1 MVGVGVSVA
10 EKFWRVTKTSAEFF
24 CGEHGKKLHRR
35 RVKKFLAGAFGDKN
49 SGRALFL
56 FIGG

>member
-1 MVGVGVSVA
+1 MVDVGVSVA
-10 EKFWRVTKTSAEFF
+10 EKFWRVTKARVEIFSLSAREKNF
-24 CGEHGKKLHRR
+24 
-35 RVKKFLAGAFGDKN
+35 AGAFGEKN

>member
-10 EKFWRVTKTSAEFF
+10 EKFWRVTKTSAEIF
-24 CGEHGKKLHRR
+24 CGGRVKKFRRR
-35 RVKKFLAGAFGDKN
+35 RVEKFLAGAFGDKN